1 MFIINATG
9 RLGND
14 PEAFQAG
21 TLPSA
26 KFNLAVNTGKD
37 ETTWLKCSV
46 FGTSSARVLD
56 NLKKGM
62 KVTVNGTGKQ
72 NFYQKN
78 DGSESSSVDVIV
90 LRFDISFPPKEEAS
104 NVTPFPAQKSFNNN
118 DIY

>member
-1 MFIINATG
+1 MLIINATG

-21 TLPSA
+21 TIPGA
-26 KFNLAVNTGKD
+26 KFNLAVDTGKD
-37 ETTWLKCSV
+37 ETAWLKCAV
-46 FGTSSARVLD
+46 FGSSSARVLD

-72 NFYQKN
+72 NIYQKN
-78 DGSESSSVDVIV
+78 DGSEGSRIEVTV
-90 LRFDISFPPKEEAS
+90 LRFDISFPPREQAS
-104 NVTPFPAQKSFNNN
+104 NVTPFPAQKSFDNN

>member
-1 MFIINATG
+1 MLIINATG

-14 PEAFQAG
+14 PEAFQAATIPG
-21 TLPSA
+21 A

-37 ETTWLKCSV
+37 ETTWLKCAV
-46 FGTSSARVLD
+46 FGSQSARVLD

-62 KVTVNGTGKQ
+62 KVTINGTGKHT
-72 NFYQKN
+72 FFKKR
-78 DGSESSSVDVIV
+78 DEREGSQVEVNV

-104 NVTPFPAQKSFNNN
+104 NVTPFPDKKSFNNN